1 MDEKNVTRL
10 TYQNKEIILLATAH
24 VSKESVT
31 EVQALISEE
40 LPDSVCIELDQQRFD
55 TISDQQKWQ
64 TTDIIK
70 VIKEKKAF
78 LLIANM
84 LLASYQRKIAKDL
97 DVQVGQEMT
106 QAIIEAK
113 KINAKLI
120 LADRNIQTTFMRIWR
135 KHTLWEKLKLLYL
148 ILFASFDDEK
158 ITAEKIESLKT
169 HDMLEA
175 ALSEI
180 NDKLPKVAAV
190 LIDERNQYLANKIK
204 NAPGKKIVAVLGA
217 AHVIGI
223 TKEIFLEQ
231 DMHELA
237 LIPPVNKFNQLK
249 GWIVPLIVVGL
260 IVFSFINSPQMGWL
274 QLRSWILYN
283 GTLSALGCLLLL
295 AHPLTIITAFILAPI
310 TSLNPFLAV
319 GWFAGIVEALIKK
332 PTVDDF
338 QNIYQDI
345 TSIKGILKNRFIKI
359 LAIVIVANLFCTLA
373 SFVSGLDIIERLFS

>member
-31 EVQALISEE
+31 EVQDLISEE

-55 TISDQQKWQ
+55 TINDQQKWQ
-64 TTDIIK
+64 TTDVIN

-84 LLASYQRKIAKDL
+84 LLGSYQRKIAKDL
-97 DVQVGQEMT
+97 DVQVGQEMS

-135 KHTLWEKLKLLYL
+135 KHTFWEKLKLIYL
-148 ILFASFDDEK
+148 ILFSSMDDEK
-158 ITAEKIESLKT
+158 ITAEKIENLKT
-169 HDMLEA
+169 QDMLEA

-223 TKEIFLEQ
+223 TKEIYLEQ
-231 DMHELA
+231 DMQELA
-237 LIPPVNKFNQLK
+237 QVPTVKILDQIK
-249 GWIVPLIVVGL
+249 GWIIPFVIVSLIAY
-260 IVFSFINSPQMGWL
+260 SFINSPQMGWL
-274 QLRSWILYN
+274 QIKSWILYN
-283 GTLSALGCLLLL
+283 GTFSAFGCLLLL
-295 AHPLTIITAFILAPI
+295 AHPLTIITAFLVAPI
-310 TSLNPFLAV
+310 TSLNPLLAA
-319 GWFAGIVEALIKK
+319 GWFAGIVEAMIRK
-332 PTVDDF
+332 PTVADM

-345 TSIKGILKNRFIKI
+345 TTIKGIFKNRFIKI
-359 LAIVIVANLFCTLA
+359 LAIVIVANLFSTLA
-373 SFVSGLDIIERLFS
+373 TFISGLDIIERLFS

>member
-1 MDEKNVTRL
+1 MDEKNITRL

-64 TTDIIK
+64 TTDVIN

-84 LLASYQRKIAKDL
+84 LLGSYQRKIAKDL
-97 DVQVGQEMT
+97 DVQVGQEMS

-135 KHTLWEKLKLLYL
+135 KHTFWEKLKLIYL
-148 ILFASFDDEK
+148 ILFSSMDDEK
-158 ITAEKIESLKT
+158 ITAEKIENLKT
-169 HDMLEA
+169 QDMLEA

-223 TKEIFLEQ
+223 TKEIYIEQ
-231 DMHELA
+231 DMQELA
-237 LIPPVNKFNQLK
+237 KVPTVSIINQIK
-249 GWIVPLIVVGL
+249 GWIIPFVIVSLIAY
-260 IVFSFINSPQMGWL
+260 SFINSPQMGWL
-274 QLRSWILYN
+274 QIKSWILYN
-283 GTLSALGCLLLL
+283 GTFSAFGCLLLL
-295 AHPLTIITAFILAPI
+295 AHPLTIITAFLVAPI
-310 TSLNPFLAV
+310 TSLNPLLAA
-319 GWFAGIVEALIKK
+319 GWFAGIVEAIIRK
-332 PTVDDF
+332 PTVADM

-345 TSIKGILKNRFIKI
+345 TTIKGIFKNRFIKV
-359 LAIVIVANLFCTLA
+359 LAIVIVANLFSTLA
-373 SFVSGLDIIERLFS
+373 TFISGLDIIERLFS